1 MFSSSHIFE
10 APQDESQDG
19 DDAGF
24 SAKTDVLTLVPGKPI
39 FLQQIR
45 RDAFRIVDGCVV
57 IYQELNGDRRQILDI
72 LGPARIFSYAM
83 ASLENCE
90 AQAVVPTKVERL
102 AVHSTASPMEI
113 QAAIYLSFQ
122 RIQAHAVSLG
132 RKTVTE
138 RLACFLLD
146 LATQFARRNG
156 GRASR
161 KTTFALHLTRAEIAD
176 YLGLTLETVSRNLS
190 RLKREKLI
198 SFVRPEIVTIL
209 DTVALERLAAGFSPS
224 TIRPASTIKTVPGT
238 A

>member
-1 MFSSSHIFE
+1 MLSQSHISE
-10 APQDESQDG
+10 PPQDTSQDAE
-19 DDAGF
+19 DAGF
-24 SAKTDVLTLVPGKPI
+24 LVRAQAMTLVPRRPI

-72 LGPARIFSYAM
+72 LGPGRIFSYAM

-102 AVHSTASPMEI
+102 VNSAVSPMEI
-113 QAAIYLSFQ
+113 QAALYLSFQ

-138 RLACFLLD
+138 RIACFLLD
-146 LATQFARRNG
+146 LATQFARG
-156 GRASR
+156 IAGRASR

-209 DTVALERLAAGFSPS
+209 DRAALERLAAGFSPS
-224 TIRPASTIKTVPGT
+224 TIRPALALTTSE
-238 A
+238 